1 MSNAHNPLTMRLYEY
16 IHRTTKR
23 KGESEAGVSHRHEN
37 QFICTDDTPGWFLN
51 FHLRAFPSRCSLLFS
66 WQFWQIS
73 LRGGLQPKLR
83 AGWSQA
89 KWVIHLCSIM
99 TVFVF
104 FFSTFVHSSSIM
116 SVWYGCIGFGRG
128 NSRIDFTS
136 CPQPVSRAKHCI
148 FLKTSTR
155 AILWGH

>member
-37 QFICTDDTPGWFLN
+37 QFICTDDMPGWFLN
-51 FHLRAFPSRCSLLFS
+51 FHLRAFPSICSLLFS

-73 LRGGLQPKLR
+73 LKGVQAKLK

-104 FFSTFVHSSSIM
+104 FFLYFLSTLPPLCQCDMDVLGLEGKIAGLISPLVFSLSK
-116 SVWYGCIGFGRG
+116 
-128 NSRIDFTS
+128 
-136 CPQPVSRAKHCI
+136 Q
-148 FLKTSTR
+148 STEYF
-155 AILWGH
+155 